1 MDELIHALGMA
12 KGGARP
18 KSSSGGLGIF
28 GSLKKKL
35 GFGSK
40 NESDMQQ
47 QQEEEVQVMQQQQ
60 QFPVMQQQQA
70 YGYDSEEEKEE
81 DKHRQGMVT
90 DFITTLEYLN

>member
-1 MDELIHALGMA
+1 MA

-35 GFGSK
+35 GFGAK
-40 NESDMQQ
+40 NEPDMQQ
-47 QQEEEVQVMQQQQ
+47 QGEEDVQQVMQQQQ